1 MSLLFQS
8 EILELL
14 VNTLTVNCEYS
25 RSNTDKLQLPFQMI
39 LSEKLKTFSA
49 FFIEFAESAFD
60 FKHFEKKKSFIAK
73 VFPRLLNPQNTFT

>member
-1 MSLLFQS
+1 MSLLVRS

-49 FFIEFAESAFD
+49 FFIEFAESALD

-73 VFPRLLNPQNTFT
+73 VFPRLLNPKNTFT